1 MKIALSTKSAHQRAH
16 AEALRAGLD
25 ALGVQDLGA
34 DVVVCW
40 GWRAGLRHRRQGKDV
55 LVLERGYL
63 GDRFSYTSIAWNGLN
78 GNAAFPEYPDDGGE
92 RFRACGFELHPLRE
106 AGDYALVI
114 GQVATDMAV
123 RGISIHE
130 WTKRTVRR
138 VHKMTGLPVVY
149 RPHPQDVKR
158 RRMVPVRGVPV
169 DTGDLQA
176 ALDKAALVV
185 TYSSNTAVDALVAG
199 VPAVAESEGSMA
211 YGVAAPDI
219 GGVVAWSARDQWAHA
234 LAWKQWT
241 LEEIASGQALQGLV
255 ECA

>member
-16 AEALRAGLD
+16 ADALRAGLD
-25 ALGVQDLGA
+25 ALGVHDLGA

-78 GNAAFPEYPDDGGE
+78 GNAAFPEYSDDGGE
-92 RFRACGFELHPLRE
+92 RFRACGFELRPLRSD
-106 AGDYALVI
+106 GDYVLII

-123 RGISIHE
+123 RDVNIRE
-130 WTKRTVRR
+130 WEKAAATRARQA
-138 VHKMTGLPVVY
+138 MGLPVVY

-158 RRMVPVRGVPV
+158 RRERRVHGTETNRGS
-169 DTGDLQA
+169 LA
-176 ALDKAALVV
+176 EALAGAALVV

-211 YGVAAPDI
+211 YGVAATEI
-219 GGVVAWSARDQWAHA
+219 GGRVDWDARERWAHA

-241 LEEIASGQALQGLV
+241 VEEIASGYALEGILNG
-255 ECA
+255 